1 MALSSVAASAVLPVL
16 LLASGPAA
24 FKSLQT
30 QGSVRIQEAAGVTM
44 LSEAP
49 LQLLLSSDFGVSTG
63 AASRDGSTGDAGPGR
78 GLAVADGGLFAS
90 IANPGEV
97 LSVSVGDTEITVEH
111 GGGKKLKRIIAQ
123 FN

>member
-1 MALSSVAASAVLPVL
+1 MALSGVVTSAVLPVL
-16 LLASGPAA
+16 LLASDPAA

-49 LQLLLSSDFGVSTG
+49 LQLLLSSDSGVSTG
-63 AASRDGSTGDAGPGR
+63 AVPRDGSTGDAGPGG

-97 LSVSVGDTEITVEH
+97 LSVSVGDTEITDEQ
-111 GGGKKLKRIIAQ
+111 GEKRLKRIIAQ